1 MLFSRLFIYCETMSA
16 GDYISL
22 KKSKMLKNYA
32 PILSTGNKAI
42 ANYEH
47 LVRKIALQTVIDSC
61 SKDIYGVLEPAKLN
75 DVPLNS
81 CNYPANSFD
90 GVLNVVLFN
99 PEEQTIP
106 LESTPS
112 VPAKLQ
118 QPCYKGE
125 QPCTLFFQAKRAPTT
140 THRRQWNL
148 KKPSILSIYD
158 STTFRM

>member
-1 MLFSRLFIYCETMSA
+1 MSS
-16 GDYISL
+16 GDYIYL
-22 KKSKMLKNYA
+22 KKSKMLQNYA
-32 PILSTGNKAI
+32 PILSSGNKAI

-47 LVRKIALQTVIDSC
+47 FVRKIALQTVVDSC
-61 SKDIYGVLEPAKLN
+61 SKDIYGFDEPITLN
-75 DVPLNS
+75 GIPVNPE

-90 GVLNVVLFN
+90 GILPVYESPL
-99 PEEQTIP
+99 PASPSIP
-106 LESTPS
+106 IESTPS

-125 QPCTLFFQAKRAPTT
+125 QGCTLFIQSKRAPAT

-148 KKPSILSIYD
+148 KKPSILAVYD

>member
-1 MLFSRLFIYCETMSA
+1 MSA

-22 KKSKMLKNYA
+22 KKSKMLKNYT

-42 ANYEH
+42 ANYDH
-47 LVRKIALQTVIDSC
+47 FVRKIALQTVIESC

-81 CNYPANSFD
+81 CNYPTNSFD

-118 QPCYKGE
+118 RSCYRGE

-148 KKPSILSIYD
+148 KKPSILSISD

>member
-1 MLFSRLFIYCETMSA
+1 
-16 GDYISL
+16 
-22 KKSKMLKNYA
+22 MLKNYA

-42 ANYEH
+42 ANYDH
-47 LVRKIALQTVIDSC
+47 FVRKIVLQTVIDSC

-81 CNYPANSFD
+81 CNYPSNSFD
-90 GVLNVVLFN
+90 GIV
-99 PEEQTIP
+99 PIYESPSPTEPSIP
-106 LESTPS
+106 LKSIPS

-125 QPCTLFFQAKRAPTT
+125 QGCTLFFQAKRAPAT

-148 KKPSILSIYD
+148 KKPSILSVYD

>member
-1 MLFSRLFIYCETMSA
+1 MSA

-42 ANYEH
+42 ANYDH
-47 LVRKIALQTVIDSC
+47 FVRKIVLQTVIDSC

-81 CNYPANSFD
+81 CNYPSNSFD
-90 GVLNVVLFN
+90 GIV
-99 PEEQTIP
+99 PIYESPSPTEPSIP
-106 LESTPS
+106 LKSIPS

-125 QPCTLFFQAKRAPTT
+125 QGCTLFFQAKRAPAT

-148 KKPSILSIYD
+148 KKPSILSVYD

>member
-1 MLFSRLFIYCETMSA
+1 MLFSRIFIYCETMSA

-47 LVRKIALQTVIDSC
+47 FVRKIALQTVIDSC

-90 GVLNVVLFN
+90 GVLNVMLFN

-106 LESTPS
+106 LEIIPS

>member
-1 MLFSRLFIYCETMSA
+1 MSS

-22 KKSKMLKNYA
+22 KKSKMLQNYA
-32 PILSTGNKAI
+32 PILSSGNKAI

-47 LVRKIALQTVIDSC
+47 FVRKIALQTVTDSC
-61 SKDIYGVLEPAKLN
+61 SKDIYGFDEPITLN
-75 DVPLNS
+75 GIPVNPE

-90 GVLNVVLFN
+90 GILPVYESPL
-99 PEEQTIP
+99 PASPSIP
-106 LESTPS
+106 IKSIPS

-125 QPCTLFFQAKRAPTT
+125 QGCTLFIQSKRAPTT